1 MCVCVCTQAIAHVA
15 QQLVTHWRKSAQ
27 GGRGVTGQEEQKEQW
42 ERGLLLPASWRHNRL
57 VRQLQ
62 QCFINSV
69 SATTSLSLP
78 PSLSLLFS
86 AVPFSLSLSP
96 SVTVALAP
104 LQLDCLRKLMLKKR
118 FHLFENFLQFA
129 ILQAGFALFFLP
141 CYLFFCSQRVA

>member
-1 MCVCVCTQAIAHVA
+1 MHCRAEGGRGPGESRESALKWKPFNALELRVLVCVCVCTQAIAHVA

-27 GGRGVTGQEEQKEQW
+27 GGRGVAGQQEEEEEQW

-69 SATTSLSLP
+69 SASTSLSLP

-86 AVPFSLSLSP
+86 AVPFSLCHCCSRST
-96 SVTVALAP
+96 ST
-104 LQLDCLRKLMLKKR
+104 R
-118 FHLFENFLQFA
+118 LFAQIDA
-129 ILQAGFALFFLP
+129 
-141 CYLFFCSQRVA
+141 